1 MTKKEESKN
10 IKIPLQI
17 TVKDLSTKLDLGVPE
32 VIKKLMDN
40 GIAANINESIDYET
54 AFIIAEEFDFK
65 AQLDESVSNQKI
77 ITFEK
82 LQEIIKL
89 EQEKEEN
96 LSSRPP
102 VVTIL
107 GHVDHG
113 KTTLLDTLRK
123 THIVDKEAGGITQH
137 INAYQ
142 IKKKG
147 QFITFVDTPGH
158 EAFQSM
164 RQRGAMIAD
173 IAILVIAA
181 DDGVKPQTKE
191 VIDFLLKNK
200 ISTIVAINKVDKP
213 EANINKIKQELAE
226 ANLLLEGYGGKV
238 PFNEISAKN
247 NTGLDELLDTILLI
261 SEVGEFKADN
271 ERDALGIV
279 LEAHK
284 DPEKGPLATILVKTG
299 TLKIG
304 QNVIV
309 GNISGKIRKIEDCV
323 GKSINTAPPSSPV
336 TIIGLSDIPKSNNIL
351 HVEKDYKKMKKHM
364 KSISDG
370 SNLSTLGSGDM
381 SSKQL
386 IKTIDSAKK
395 NKLPI
400 VLKVDVNGTLEAI
413 TQIFDAI
420 KSDEVSVDVI
430 KQMTGPITES
440 DIKEAHSAGA
450 IIYGFGVNPT
460 AVANRIA
467 KELGVEIKTFSIIY
481 ELIEDVKN
489 EMSNFLEPEIK
500 RTNLGKLKV
509 LAIFKTTKKQMI
521 VGGKVSSGKLIKGQ
535 NLEIT
540 RKGKIIGLGKLVQL
554 QQNKNDVD
562 EVKEGFE
569 CGVTFEGKEKIEVGD
584 AVNCFQEEEIKRK
597 I

>member
-1 MTKKEESKN
+1 MTKEESKT

-17 TVKDLSTKLDLGVPE
+17 TVKDLAAKFDLAIPE

-54 AFIIAEEFDFK
+54 AFIIAEEFGFK
-65 AQLDESVSNQKI
+65 VQLDENVSNQKI

-82 LQEIIKL
+82 LQDIIKL
-89 EQEKEEN
+89 EQEKDKE
-96 LSSRPP
+96 LSPRPP

-123 THIVDKEAGGITQH
+123 THIAEKEAGGITQH

-142 IKKKG
+142 IKKKD
-147 QFITFVDTPGH
+147 QLITFVDTPGH

-173 IAILVIAA
+173 IAILVVAG

-200 ISTIVAINKVDKP
+200 ISTVVAINKVDKP
-213 EANINKIKQELAE
+213 ESNVNKIKQELAE
-226 ANLLLEGYGGKV
+226 AGLLLEGYGGKI

-247 NTGLDELLDTILLI
+247 NTGLDELLDTLLLV
-261 SEVGEFKADN
+261 SEIGEFKAN
-271 ERDALGIV
+271 SERDALGII

-284 DPEKGPLATILVKTG
+284 DPKKGPLATVLIKTG

-304 QNVIV
+304 QDVIV
-309 GNISGKIRKIEDCV
+309 GNISGKVRKIEDCI
-323 GKSINTAPPSSPV
+323 GRSIKTAPPSSPV
-336 TIIGLSDIPKSNNIL
+336 TIIGLSDIPKSNDIL
-351 HVEKDYKKMKKHM
+351 HVEKDHKKMKEHM

-386 IKTIDSAKK
+386 IKTIDNTKK
-395 NKLPI
+395 DKLPI
-400 VLKVDVNGTLEAI
+400 ILKVDVNGTLEAI
-413 TQIFDAI
+413 TQILEAI
-420 KSDEVSVDVI
+420 ESDEISTDII
-430 KQMTGPITES
+430 KQLTGPITES
-440 DIKEAHSAGA
+440 DVKEAHSAGA
-450 IIYGFGVNPT
+450 IIYGFSVTPT

-467 KELGVEIKTFSIIY
+467 KELGVEIKTFSVIY
-481 ELIEDVKN
+481 ELVEDVKN

-500 RTNLGKLKV
+500 RTDLGKLKV

-521 VGGKVSSGKLIKGQ
+521 VGGKVSSGKLVKGQ

-554 QQNKNDVD
+554 QQDKNDVD